1 MRKVFISMILFFLLV
16 ATMVFTSET
25 ERVAGDIERIIVT
38 QVSYGEKNGE
48 WTQVKRETK
57 RIEVFSP
64 QGWPVITA
72 LHMNGKEY
80 SRVEYTYDTAGLVLE
95 RRYYRNASANFTS
108 KTQFSY
114 DSSGR
119 VIEEKTYDY
128 WPPLLGPDRLVERVE
143 ITYEREGREIL
154 RVRTNQLGAVFSKT
168 NLILDEDG
176 RVLEES
182 VFDGKNKLTSRTIY
196 EYDDSRLSKIFSIN
210 NLLPLN
216 EETIISDVDFIFDRK
231 INTFSGGSV
240 VQSLRRVSDGYFEIV
255 EKREMEEEVEGTV
268 WVSLPVEPFYASLE
282 YSGSLK
288 TTISR
293 NAEGEVVLL
302 EAFCGEE
309 TVVIAE
315 YSYDSTG
322 LITSREYIAGELHLR
337 IEYTFDSRGNW
348 IEERLYKEK
357 SNEFRLLSA
366 IERIIEYY

>member
-1 MRKVFISMILFFLLV
+1 MRKVFILIILFFLSL
-16 ATMVFTSET
+16 TTLVFTSET
-25 ERVAGDIERIIVT
+25 KRVTGDIERIIVS

-57 RIEVFSP
+57 RIEVFSE
-64 QGWPVITA
+64 QGLPVITA
-72 LHMNGKEY
+72 LHTNGKEY

-95 RRYYRNASANFTS
+95 SRYYRNSSANFTS

-128 WPPLLGPDRLVERVE
+128 WPPLLGPHRLVERVE
-143 ITYEREGREIL
+143 ITYELEGREIL
-154 RVRTNQLGAVFSKT
+154 RVRTNQLGAVLSKT
-168 NLILDEDG
+168 KLILDEDG

-182 VFDGKNKLTSRTIY
+182 VFDGSNKLTSRVIY
-196 EYDDSRLSKIFSIN
+196 EYDDFRLSKIGSVN
-210 NLLPLN
+210 NLLSLN

-231 INTFSGGSV
+231 INTLSGESV
-240 VQSLRRVSDGYFEIV
+240 LQRLRRVSDGYFEIV
-255 EKREMEEEVEGTV
+255 EKRELGGEAEGNV
-268 WVSLPVEPFYASLE
+268 RVSLPVEPFYVSRE

-288 TTISR
+288 TAIWR
-293 NAEGEVVLL
+293 NAEGDVVLL
-302 EAFCGEE
+302 EAFCGDE
-309 TVVIAE
+309 TLVIAE

-322 LITSREYIAGELHLR
+322 LLTSREYISGELQLR
-337 IEYTFDSRGNW
+337 IDYTFDSRGNW
-348 IEERLYKEK
+348 IEERLYKEE

>member
-1 MRKVFISMILFFLLV
+1 MRKVFILIILFFLSL
-16 ATMVFTSET
+16 TTLVFTSET
-25 ERVAGDIERIIVT
+25 ERVTRDIERIIVS

-57 RIEVFSP
+57 RIEVFSE
-64 QGWPVITA
+64 QGLPVITA
-72 LHMNGKEY
+72 LHTNGKEY

-95 RRYYRNASANFTS
+95 SRYYRNSSANFTS

-128 WPPLLGPDRLVERVE
+128 WPPLLGPHRLVERVE
-143 ITYEREGREIL
+143 ITYELEGREIL
-154 RVRTNQLGAVFSKT
+154 RVRTNQLGAVLSKT
-168 NLILDEDG
+168 KLILDEDG

-182 VFDGKNKLTSRTIY
+182 VFDGSNKLTSRVIY
-196 EYDDSRLSKIFSIN
+196 EYDDLRLSKIGSMN
-210 NLLPLN
+210 NLLSLN

-231 INTFSGGSV
+231 INTLSGESV
-240 VQSLRRVSDGYFEIV
+240 LQRLRRVSDGYFEIV
-255 EKREMEEEVEGTV
+255 EKRELGGEAEGNV
-268 WVSLPVEPFYASLE
+268 RVSLPVEPFYVSRE

-288 TTISR
+288 TAIWR
-293 NAEGEVVLL
+293 NAEGDVVLL
-302 EAFCGEE
+302 EAFCGDE

-315 YSYDSTG
+315 YSYASTG

-337 IEYTFDSRGNW
+337 IDYTFDSRGNW
-348 IEERLYKEK
+348 VEERLYKEE

>member
-1 MRKVFISMILFFLLV
+1 MRSACIIIIMVLLSTAALAV
-16 ATMVFTSET
+16 DSKT
-25 ERVAGDIERIIVT
+25 EKASGNIERITVSQVT
-38 QVSYGEKNGE
+38 YSEEGGSPKPQ
-48 WTQVKRETK
+48 KRETR
-57 RIEVFSP
+57 RIEVFSQ
-64 QGWPVITA
+64 QGLPVITA
-72 LHMNGKEY
+72 LHTNGKEY

-95 RRYYRNASANFTS
+95 SRYYRNASANFTS

-119 VIEEKTYDY
+119 AIEEKTYDY
-128 WPPLLGPDRLVERVE
+128 WPPLLGPHRLVERVE

-154 RVRTNQLGAVFSKT
+154 RLRTNQLGAVLSKT
-168 NLILDEDG
+168 KLMLDEDG

-182 VFDGKNKLTSRTIY
+182 VFDGSNNLTSMTVY
-196 EYDDSRLSKIFSIN
+196 EYDDFRLSKIVSID
-210 NLLPLN
+210 NLLSLN

-231 INTFSGGSV
+231 VSTLSAGSV
-240 VQSLRRVSDGYFEIV
+240 VQSLRRVSDGYFEIA
-255 EKREMEEEVEGTV
+255 EKHELGKEVEGNV
-268 WVSLPVEPFYASLE
+268 RVSLPVEPFYVSLE

-288 TTISR
+288 TAIWS
-293 NAEGEVVLL
+293 NAEGEVSLL
-302 EAFCGEE
+302 EAFCGDEK
-309 TVVIAE
+309 VVTAE